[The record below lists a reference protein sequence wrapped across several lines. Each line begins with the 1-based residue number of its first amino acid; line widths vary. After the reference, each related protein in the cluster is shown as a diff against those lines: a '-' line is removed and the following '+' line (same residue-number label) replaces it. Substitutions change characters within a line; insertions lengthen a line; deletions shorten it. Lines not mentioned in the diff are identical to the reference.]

1 MLNLIKLNLHSD
13 EILEFL
19 KKTIS
24 FKEVYQKVSYQKI
37 INQAAQERG
46 ITVTEE
52 EIQAEAE
59 RLRREKHLEKA
70 ADTLAWLEEEMIT
83 PNDWEAGIRDQL
95 LSKKLAEHLFAE
107 EVEKS
112 FAQNRLAY
120 EQILLYQIVVP
131 FERIAQEIFY
141 QIEEQE
147 ISFYEAAHLY
157 DIDEKRRHQCGYEG
171 RLYRWS
177 IEPDI
182 EAVVFRAQPKEIVG
196 PIPSDQG
203 YHLYMVEEFISA
215 TLTPEK
221 YQEILSEM
229 FNEWLKNELTY
240 LIHNIE

>member
-24 FKEVYQKVSYQKI
+24 FKEVYQKVLYQKI
-37 INQAAQERG
+37 INQAAQERS

-95 LSKKLAEHLFAE
+95 LSKKLAEHLYAE
-107 EVEKS
+107 EVKKS
-112 FAQNRLAY
+112 FAQNRLAH
-120 EQILLYQIVVP
+120 EKILLYQIVVP
-131 FERIAQEIFY
+131 FERVAQELFY

-171 RLYRWS
+171 MLYRWS
-177 IEPDI
+177 IKLDI
-182 EAVVFRAQPKEIVG
+182 AAAVFRAQPKEIVG

-203 YHLYMVEEFISA
+203 YHLVMVEELISA

-221 YQEILSEM
+221 YQEILNEM

-240 LIHNIE
+240 LIHNID